1 MSAAALLRTPVH
13 AVAAAEHPVDA
24 LLALYARLGA
34 QSYGTESISQLAHA
48 LQSAWLAEMAAAPD
62 SLIAA
67 ALLHDVGHLLQE
79 DQHEAPREDH
89 AAVGA
94 RWLVQWFGP
103 EVVEPIRL
111 HAQAKRYLIATE
123 PGYYDGLTR
132 ASRHSLS
139 WQGAALADDERR
151 RFAALPY
158 ARDAVALRRW
168 DDRAKDPAAHPP
180 PLSHYRAL
188 LEDLVNPPA
197 AAPFALRKRG

>member
-1 MSAAALLRTPVH
+1 MTAAALLRTPIH
-13 AVAAAEHPVDA
+13 AVAAGEHPVDA

-34 QSYGTESISQLAHA
+34 QRYGMESISQLAHA

-62 SLIAA
+62 PLIAA

-94 RWLVQWFGP
+94 RWLTQWFGP

-111 HAQAKRYLIATE
+111 HAEAKRYLIASE
-123 PGYYDGLTR
+123 PGYYDGLTP

-168 DDRAKDPAAHPP
+168 DDRAKDPAAQPP

-197 AAPFALRKRG
+197 PAPFALRKRG